1 MDDDGSLPT
10 WGTPPASSGPLQINM
25 GPVVL
30 TEQEASEKAVRTGT
44 TNLRV
49 ENGSYVAD
57 DPTLGLQILGQVA
70 AKGTDPAAPD
80 ADGEMPDFSEVYI
93 DETDPETTGAPP
105 AFSSVYRPAAISGLI
120 DAATFLVD
128 IPTQALGQGMGYGAE
143 LLGFDETAERLRNPV
158 TVGGTVKQV
167 FEAPARIEEAI
178 TGEPTRIMRGFDAT
192 PRAPQSQ
199 KERFW
204 KDVFYISGGALSFPK
219 ALAAVFKTARKPIFD
234 LLEDANGRGLGS
246 PAAREAL
253 QRASASGNNAL
264 QALAGAAEQYAI
276 RFTQGL
282 RTRPGRTIAVE
293 QALATTAGVG
303 YAFPEMFAN
312 DDGQIM
318 VDLGTGEGE
327 VDILPAAKILSSMGL
342 PIVLAHTPTG
352 IAITGDKTGVNKVAP
367 LLRSMIEKGRAFA
380 GSLVAGITDE
390 GRHNVAARIFNDMSS
405 DRRFLEEV
413 FLPAVESGQF
423 VGPGKP
429 PPTKVLSDGSIVPE
443 NVGIA
448 PDTLQALR
456 QLGLDDSRLAR
467 LDDALGNMGPN
478 GQTRLVEET
487 RRAELLDEAFENLRV
502 RLGEGNEADV
512 FNAVKAARNA
522 LDKEALDTLEGA
534 LVKARDAFNILE
546 PAIGRAEASA
556 VAVQMIDDARLAS
569 RDVRKKLW
577 SKDLIGTEF
586 VDTQKF
592 GDWAAGIIRETDR
605 NLLVT
610 PGMGIFYK
618 LAGKARLEK
627 LGILESGKPITAKD
641 LKGVK
646 GDGEEL
652 LKPEEIPDN
661 GLYDRLGQPDTV
673 YADKVKIE
681 TLQNFRSEI
690 GDLGRAARRNNNE
703 KLARRYSQI
712 INYIDDEL
720 LAAKNFEG
728 NPEFSNLGMENIRNI
743 KIAREYTKD
752 AKERFGPNSEIGRA
766 LYGGP
771 KNRINEEFLN
781 KFLRPGPGS
790 GARVDLF
797 RSALNEPQQVIQNGD
812 VTWQRDPA
820 AGLTVG
826 GNPNVL
832 EADLILRFTEGLAGP
847 VTQKNVD
854 RFLRQY
860 AEAVDQIP
868 GLREKFNNLK
878 AVQQAADEMT
888 SKLTVPSRESVIK
901 AFRSGATIEDVMT
914 ARRVLSE
921 NRVDRALA
929 NTASDYLDAD
939 VNQAAQRF
947 INAKPELAATRA
959 EELAALLAKDDSG
972 AAMTGFRA
980 ALWRALRDSSRRY
993 DADGS
998 VMPGVNTAKLV
1009 AQIDKNRPFLEVFFE
1024 KPGMEL
1030 LDELVSAAP
1039 LQRTGTTFPAS
1050 GDYRDVMSQGFA
1062 AREAVGAVGRSA
1074 GQKGFG
1080 AIGINTLVATGMGKR
1095 IAAYTFGKIG
1105 EAQIM
1110 KHVEDALR
1118 DPGKA
1123 AELIRR
1129 YRELPD
1135 WKPPASVRSRADA
1148 LIDDPSAA
1156 AREGFTAS
1164 KDYLENVAD
1173 FAQRKLAGHTAAAI
1187 ERAVRFGLIPAQGE
1201 IRRKTVE
1208 EDYESGP
1215 PFDYE
1220 DNRIRFEIEQSY
1232 PTGQQSSVQPVA
1244 PPRRRMASNTALA
1257 PPSIVPG
1264 SALNQVSGTGGAPV
1278 QQAALA
1284 AQGPGSP
1291 QVAERGQSIFPNDDI
1306 FKPLLAARGGHITGI
1321 GAASM
1326 PQPMGIMAVKR
1337 KPRQMVG

>member
-30 TEQEASEKAVRTGT
+30 TQEEATQKAVRTGT

-70 AKGTDPAAPD
+70 GEGTDPEAPD

-120 DAATFLVD
+120 DAATFLFD
-128 IPTQALGQGMGYGAE
+128 IPTQLLGQGMGYGAE
-143 LLGFDETAERLRNPV
+143 LLGFDETAEDFRNPV
-158 TVGGTVKQV
+158 TLGGIAKQV

-264 QALAGAAEQYAI
+264 QALAAAAEQYAI

-282 RTRPGRTIAVE
+282 STKPGRTVLAE

-327 VDILPAAKILSSMGL
+327 VDILPAAKILASMGL

-352 IAITGDKTGVNKVAP
+352 IAITGDKTGTTN
-367 LLRSMIEKGRAFA
+367 LLRSITEKGRVFA
-380 GSLVAGITDE
+380 GSLVAGMTDE

-448 PDTLQALR
+448 PDTLQALKR
-456 QLGLDDSRLAR
+456 LGLDDSRLTR
-467 LDDALGNMGPN
+467 LDEALGNLGPN

-512 FNAVKAARNA
+512 FDAVKAARNA
-522 LDKEALDTLEGA
+522 LDKEALDTLEA
-534 LVKARDAFNILE
+534 AVVKARDAFNVLE

-569 RDVRKKLW
+569 REVRKKLW

-592 GDWAAGIIRETDR
+592 GDWAAGIIKETDR

-661 GLYDRLGQPDTV
+661 GLYDRLGQPGTV

-681 TLQNFRSEI
+681 TLSSFRSEI
-690 GDLGRAARRNNNE
+690 GDLGRAAWRNNNE

-743 KIAREYTKD
+743 KIARGYTKD

-766 LYGGP
+766 LYGGS
-771 KNRINEEFLN
+771 KNRIDEEFLN

-797 RSALNEPQQVIQNGD
+797 RSALNEPQQVTQNGD
-812 VTWQRDPA
+812 VTWRRDPA

-826 GNPNVL
+826 DNPNVL

-901 AFRSGATIEDVMT
+901 ALRSGATIEDVMT

-947 INAKPELAATRA
+947 MNAKPELAATRA

-972 AAMTGFRA
+972 AAMKGFRA
-980 ALWRALRDSSRRY
+980 ALWKALRDNSRRY

-998 VMPGVNTAKLV
+998 VMPGVDTAKLV

-1024 KPGMEL
+1024 KPGMEF

-1062 AREAVGAVGRSA
+1062 ARETVGAVGRSA
-1074 GQKGFG
+1074 GQKAFG
-1080 AIGINTLVATGMGKR
+1080 AVGINTLVATGMGKR

-1110 KHVEDALR
+1110 KYVEDALR

-1129 YRELPD
+1129 YRALPD

-1148 LIDDPSAA
+1148 IIDDPSAA
-1156 AREGFTAS
+1156 AREGFAAS

-1187 ERAVRFGLIPAQGE
+1187 ERAARFGLIPAQGE

-1232 PTGQQSSVQPVA
+1232 PAGQQPSVQPVA
-1244 PPRRRMASNTALA
+1244 PAPPVQRRLA
-1257 PPSIVPG
+1257 PVNTQAPPFIVPG
-1264 SALNQVSGTGGAPV
+1264 SVLNQVNPLGGAPV

-1291 QVAERGQSIFPNDDI
+1291 QVAEQGRSIFGMNDPV
-1306 FKPLLAARGGHITGI
+1306 FAARGGHITGI
-1321 GAASM
+1321 
-1326 PQPMGIMAVKR
+1326 MAVKP